1 MQGFLFP
8 REHRNLK
15 QHFKILNIRMIA
27 REYFHKLM
35 GVTTGREPR
44 RVTARLRK
52 DFSAILH
59 YCKMEIQ

>member
-1 MQGFLFP
+1 
-8 REHRNLK
+8 
-15 QHFKILNIRMIA
+15 MIA
-27 REYFHKLM
+27 KECFHKLM

-59 YCKMEIQ
+59 YCKTEVQ